1 MVCGLLIVMP
11 LVLLLYVI
19 SQARM
24 LVRLVRLLRFPA
36 RIAQVGLTANFI
48 TSLCV
53 WPGLMLL
60 LLTLALAAKGDTL
73 DNANLLVLMTFT
85 PYGAAFAVCSWVIM
99 ALWFRRIL
107 RRDLAIYR
115 EPTALVPVV
124 ILGLIC
130 LTFLAGVA
138 LVLAL
143 GLLFLWGF
151 SSGNL
156 LWNLIVAGVAL
167 MLLYVPAAPLAGFV
181 LVIVHVGRVRAA
193 KTWETYIPP
202 EEEEIP

>member
-24 LVRLVRLLRFPA
+24 LVRLVRLLRHPA
-36 RIAQVGLTANFI
+36 RIAQVGLTASFI

-85 PYGAAFAVCSWVIM
+85 PYGAAFAMCSWVVM

-156 LWNLIVAGVAL
+156 LWNLIVAAVAL
-167 MLLYVPAAPLAGFV
+167 MLLYIPAAPLAGFV
-181 LVIVHVGRVRAA
+181 LLIVHVGQVRSA
-193 KTWETYIPP
+193 KTWETYVPP
-202 EEEEIP
+202 EEEEMP